1 MVVWGSIVRLLLTFV
16 SAATDDGDGTMK
28 MGSSTTK
35 ASDGTTASSVV
46 AATTTDGEEDS
57 SKIGILK
64 QVPMSKRIDGYN

>member
-1 MVVWGSIVRLLLTFV
+1 MVL
-16 SAATDDGDGTMK
+16 
-28 MGSSTTK
+28 
-35 ASDGTTASSVV
+35 TASSVV

>member
-35 ASDGTTASSVV
+35 ASDGTYCVVGCSSN
-46 AATTTDGEEDS
+46 
-57 SKIGILK
+57 
-64 QVPMSKRIDGYN
+64 YY